1 MSVLN
6 KMLRDLEQRE
16 QATGSSARSTSI
28 SRDESRPLWL
38 NILLLGAAALL
49 VFAVYA
55 ILNRPEFTQSS
66 LAASPKATAI
76 QPLVQSQ
83 VVDETALTGE
93 VDGAAP
99 LRLIA
104 PQAERLTPQPEAD
117 VINTA
122 VPVEVAAEQVVAQQV
137 IADKVVT
144 EQVVAEHVVAPQPVA
159 AAVAA
164 VQADPLADVA
174 ADSAKVAKVA
184 VVQRPVQSAEQK
196 AQALGQQAVQAAQS
210 GQLMPA
216 LSLWQQVQ
224 QLSPQQPA
232 AYIAASQLWQQ
243 LGQPGRA
250 QQQLQLALSN
260 GADSAEVR
268 LLLAQYYAAA
278 QQWQQAD
285 ELLPAHYA
293 LAQYPEY
300 YGLKATVL
308 QQLADNAAA
317 LNWFN
322 QLIVQQPQQAR
333 WWLGA
338 AIAYDQS
345 GQAEQAVLHY
355 RQALQWG
362 DNLSADSR
370 NYIQQRLATTE

>member
-16 QATGSSARSTSI
+16 QGAGSTARGASI
-28 SRDESRPLWL
+28 SRDENRPLWL
-38 NILLLGAAALL
+38 NILLFGAVALL

-66 LAASPKATAI
+66 IAASPKPTAV

-83 VVDETALTGE
+83 VVDATALTGE
-93 VDGAAP
+93 VGGAAP
-99 LRLIA
+99 ITLIA

-122 VPVEVAAEQVVAQQV
+122 VPVEV
-137 IADKVVT
+137 
-144 EQVVAEHVVAPQPVA
+144 VAEHVVAPQ
-159 AAVAA
+159 AVIE
-164 VQADPLADVA
+164 PLAAEKAARLTAVV
-174 ADSAKVAKVA
+174 ADSAKAAAKVA
-184 VVQRPVQSAEQK
+184 VVQRPAQSAEQK
-196 AQALGQQAVQAAQS
+196 LQSLNQQAVLAVQS

-224 QLSPQQPA
+224 QLSPQHPA

-250 QQQLQLALSN
+250 QQQLQQALSN

-285 ELLPAHYA
+285 ALLPAHYD
-293 LAQYPEY
+293 LTQYPEY
-300 YGLKATVL
+300 YGLKATAL

-317 LNWFN
+317 LNWFS

-338 AIAYDQS
+338 AIAYDQR
-345 GQAEQAVLHY
+345 GQMDQAVLHY

-370 NYIQQRLATTE
+370 NYIQQRLAATE

>member
-16 QATGSSARSTSI
+16 QATGSSARSASI
-28 SRDESRPLWL
+28 SRDENRPLWL

-66 LAASPKATAI
+66 IAVVPKATAV
-76 QPLVQSQ
+76 QPLAQPQ
-83 VVDETALTGE
+83 ITNETAVTGA
-93 VDGAAP
+93 DSAAAP
-99 LRLIA
+99 LSLIP
-104 PQAERLTPQPEAD
+104 PQAEGLALQPAAA

-122 VPVEVAAEQVVAQQV
+122 AQVEAIAEQVAAQQV
-137 IADKVVT
+137 IADKI
-144 EQVVAEHVVAPQPVA
+144 VAEHVVAPQPVA

-174 ADSAKVAKVA
+174 ADSAKAAKVA
-184 VVQRPVQSAEQK
+184 VVQRPAQSAEQK
-196 AQALGQQAVQAAQS
+196 LQSLNQQAVLAVQS
-210 GQLMPA
+210 GQLMSA

-224 QLSPQQPA
+224 QLSPQHPA

-285 ELLPAHYA
+285 TLLPAHYA

-317 LNWFN
+317 LNWFS

-338 AIAYDQS
+338 AIAYDQR
-345 GQAEQAVLHY
+345 GQRDQAVLHY

-370 NYIQQRLATTE
+370 NYIQQRLAATE

>member
-16 QATGSSARSTSI
+16 QGAGSTARGASI
-28 SRDESRPLWL
+28 SRDENRPLWL

-55 ILNRPEFTQSS
+55 ILNRPGFTLSS
-66 LAASPKATAI
+66 VAVTPKATPV
-76 QPLVQSQ
+76 QPLAQSQ
-83 VVDETALTGE
+83 VVDETALMGE
-93 VDGAAP
+93 VSGAAAIT
-99 LRLIA
+99 LIA
-104 PQAERLTPQPEAD
+104 PQTGGLTPQPETE
-117 VINTA
+117 VINNA
-122 VPVEVAAEQVVAQQV
+122 VPVE
-137 IADKVVT
+137 
-144 EQVVAEHVVAPQPVA
+144 VVAEHVVAPKAVIAPVA
-159 AAVAA
+159 AEKAVRLTA
-164 VQADPLADVA
+164 VA
-174 ADSAKVAKVA
+174 ADSAKAAAKVA
-184 VVQRPVQSAEQK
+184 VVQRPAQSAEQK
-196 AQALGQQAVQAAQS
+196 LQSLNQQAVLAVQS
-210 GQLMPA
+210 GQLMSA

-224 QLSPQQPA
+224 QLSPQHPA
-232 AYIAASQLWQQ
+232 AYIAASQLFQQ

-250 QQQLQLALSN
+250 QQQLQQAVSN

-268 LLLAQYYAAA
+268 LLLAQYYAAV

-285 ELLPAHYA
+285 ALLPAHFA

-317 LNWFN
+317 LNWFS

-338 AIAYDQS
+338 AIAYDQN
-345 GQAEQAVLHY
+345 GQLDQAVLHY

-370 NYIQQRLATTE
+370 NYIQQRLAATE

>member
-66 LAASPKATAI
+66 IAASPKPTAVE
-76 QPLVQSQ
+76 PLVQSQ

-93 VDGAAP
+93 VGGAAP
-99 LRLIA
+99 ITLIA

-122 VPVEVAAEQVVAQQV
+122 VPVEVVAEQVV
-137 IADKVVT
+137 K

-174 ADSAKVAKVA
+174 ADSAKAAKVA

-232 AYIAASQLWQQ
+232 AYIAASQLWQR

-285 ELLPAHYA
+285 TLLPAHYA

-317 LNWFN
+317 LNWFS

-345 GQAEQAVLHY
+345 GQTEQAVLHY

-362 DNLSADSR
+362 DSLSADSR
-370 NYIQQRLATTE
+370 NYIQQRLAATE

>member
-16 QATGSSARSTSI
+16 QIAGSAAGAAGI
-28 SRDESRPLWL
+28 SRDDGRPLWL
-38 NILLLGAAALL
+38 NILLLGAVSLL
-49 VFAVYA
+49 IFAVYA
-55 ILNRPEFTQSS
+55 ILNRPESGQS
-66 LAASPKATAI
+66 LTVMPKPAPG
-76 QPLVQSQ
+76 QPVSQSQ
-83 VVDETALTGE
+83 IVPDDVATSL
-93 VDGAAP
+93 DGAAP
-99 LRLIA
+99 LTLIP
-104 PQAERLTPQPEAD
+104 PQAEGVTLQPEAG

-122 VPVEVAAEQVVAQQV
+122 AQVAVVAQHL
-137 IADKVVT
+137 VT
-144 EQVVAEHVVAPQPVA
+144 GPVAAKQPVVAPVA
-159 AAVAA
+159 V
-164 VQADPLADVA
+164 VQADTLADIA
-174 ADSAKVAKVA
+174 SDSAKVEAKVA
-184 VVQRPVQSAEQK
+184 VVQQPAQSLEQK
-196 AQALGQQAVQAAQS
+196 MQALSQQALQAAQS

-224 QLSPQQPA
+224 QLAPDQPA

-243 LGQPGRA
+243 LGQPERA

-268 LLLAQYYAAA
+268 LLLAQYYAAS

-285 ELLPAHYA
+285 ALLPAHYA

-308 QQLADNAAA
+308 QQLANNAAA

-345 GQAEQAVLHY
+345 GQMDQALLHY

-370 NYIQQRLATTE
+370 NYIQQRLAVTE

>member
-28 SRDESRPLWL
+28 SRDESQPLWL

-93 VDGAAP
+93 VDGAAAIT
-99 LRLIA
+99 LIA
-104 PQAERLTPQPEAD
+104 PQTGGLTPQPETE
-117 VINTA
+117 VINNA
-122 VPVEVAAEQVVAQQV
+122 VPVE
-137 IADKVVT
+137 
-144 EQVVAEHVVAPQPVA
+144 VVAEHVVAPQ
-159 AAVAA
+159 AVIA
-164 VQADPLADVA
+164 PVA
-174 ADSAKVAKVA
+174 ADSAKAAAKVA
-184 VVQRPVQSAEQK
+184 VVQRPAQSAEQK
-196 AQALGQQAVQAAQS
+196 LQSLNQQAVLAVQS
-210 GQLMPA
+210 GQLMSA

-224 QLSPQQPA
+224 QLSPQHPA

-285 ELLPAHYA
+285 TLLPAHYA

-317 LNWFN
+317 LNWFS

-338 AIAYDQS
+338 AIAYDQR
-345 GQAEQAVLHY
+345 GQRDQAVLHY

-370 NYIQQRLATTE
+370 NYIQQRLAATE

>member
-16 QATGSSARSTSI
+16 QEAGSTARGASI
-28 SRDESRPLWL
+28 SRDENRPLWL

-66 LAASPKATAI
+66 LAVVPKATAV
-76 QPLVQSQ
+76 QPLAQPQ
-83 VVDETALTGE
+83 ITNETAVTGA
-93 VDGAAP
+93 DSATP
-99 LRLIA
+99 LRLIP
-104 PQAERLTPQPEAD
+104 PQAEGLALQPAAA

-122 VPVEVAAEQVVAQQV
+122 AQVEAIAEQVAAQQV
-137 IADKVVT
+137 IADK
-144 EQVVAEHVVAPQPVA
+144 VVAEHVVAPQPVA

-174 ADSAKVAKVA
+174 ADSAKAAKVA

-285 ELLPAHYA
+285 TLLPAHYA

-317 LNWFN
+317 LNWVS

-345 GQAEQAVLHY
+345 GQTEQAVLHY

-362 DNLSADSR
+362 DNLSAASR
-370 NYIQQRLATTE
+370 NYIQQRLAATE